1 MRAVRAVRAVVR
13 YARYARRDRSA
24 GYARRHRRTGH
35 PRRDR
40 HERETENQSELCER
54 GREGEERWNFLIA
67 HSCEIKKVI
76 DKKLKARR
84 RSRTCAHGTEFNEN
98 CPYSNRC
105 TNHDFQIWRLGNLR
119 GASRLGTP
127 RRFRAPRASGA
138 SGPRPTLLG
147 LVPRPLSGLAR
158 RLGMRGEP
166 LRNASG
172 RSRS

>member
-1 MRAVRAVRAVVR
+1 MGTLNSTVRRAVRAVRAVVR

-84 RSRTCAHGTEFNEN
+84 RSRTCAHETNSMKI
-98 CPYSNRC
+98 PYTLTTILIIVSKK
-105 TNHDFQIWRLGNLR
+105 
-119 GASRLGTP
+119 GAS
-127 RRFRAPRASGA
+127 AIQH
-138 SGPRPTLLG
+138 GPR
-147 LVPRPLSGLAR
+147 S
-158 RLGMRGEP
+158 
-166 LRNASG
+166 
-172 RSRS
+172 